1 MIIRNIGKKIEE
13 FNEIDMVSSMEED
26 VELLK
31 SLLDNTE
38 DEDQRKELA
47 LKYKLFEAGRFGEE
61 KVLYELKNADIPMYC
76 LKNVRLN
83 YDDKMAQ
90 IDFFIITNSFMCALE
105 VKSLTG
111 DIKVHNDGRFERFI
125 KTKNGKLV
133 KREAMYSPIE
143 QNERHVRLIEKLLK
157 DKEIIKYCPI
167 YHLVVLSNA
176 QGNLDMKYA
185 QKEMKDVVVRVDQL
199 RKKLIEL
206 DKRETS
212 INLMVEVMDNAIE
225 AITENDKYANEQY
238 VNPMIEKYSAINE
251 VKVDKDQL
259 RHALKIYR
267 TTKAQ
272 ELGLKQ
278 YAVFYNEHLED
289 LIEKM
294 PKSSAELATVKG
306 FGDVRIS
313 KYGEDIIRIIEN
325 C

>member
-1 MIIRNIGKKIEE
+1 MGKKIET
-13 FNEIDMVSSMEED
+13 FNEIDMVSSIEED

-38 DEDQRKELA
+38 DEDLRKELA
-47 LKYKLFEAGRFGEE
+47 LKHKLFEAGRFGEE
-61 KVLYELKNADIPMYC
+61 KALYELKNADIPMYC

-83 YDDKMAQ
+83 YEDKMAQ

-125 KTKNGKLV
+125 KTNSGKLV

-157 DKEIIKYCPI
+157 DKEIIKHCPI

-176 QGNLDMKYA
+176 QGNLEMKYA
-185 QKEMKDVVVRVDQL
+185 QKETKDVVVRVDQL

-212 INLMVEVMDNAIE
+212 INLMVEVMHNAIE

-238 VNPMIEKYSAINE
+238 VNPMIEKYGGVTEA
-251 VKVDKDQL
+251 KVDKDQL
-259 RHALKIYR
+259 RQALKTYR
-267 TTKAQ
+267 SNKAH
-272 ELGLKQ
+272 ELGIKQ
-278 YAVFYNEHLED
+278 YAIFYNEHLED

-294 PKSSAELATVKG
+294 PKSCAELAIVKG

-313 KYGEDIIRIIEN
+313 KYGEDVIRIIEN